1 MTINSIAS
9 RVSLGVFAIIV
20 ILCTIVGFNIAQHST
35 IKSYSKQSFDH
46 DVPATQLSL
55 NIKYQLARALDALRG
70 WSSIGDEQ
78 FRQDFNAAWQ
88 DIERIKSELSLL
100 IESDAIIENSNV
112 ENQIRNLSTK
122 LNDLQITQKRVL
134 TIAQTPENFPGIQ
147 LLNLEVEPKVNQ
159 LSNLITQLI
168 EVEAARLPEQQSF
181 DVLKQMADFR
191 ASLATSISGIRIYL
205 LSSNESYRIQFQ
217 EQWQQNIIALNRL
230 KNLELLLS
238 NEQLQ
243 ILSEIESYH
252 QVYAPLPQKL
262 IELRASDDWNISQ
275 KMLNGIVAQQDNE
288 VRRLIDEIYL
298 INYQHMMNNMKEIEH
313 SQNSAYSISIAS
325 LLVGIVFGLAM
336 TLFLTRM
343 ITTPIEQVL
352 KIANSISK
360 GNFNVDTEIKGAHEV
375 IQLSNALS
383 NMLKMLRKV
392 ATHAQAVAKGKYDN
406 TFIPSSEED
415 QLGKAIQR
423 MSTNLSETTR
433 HNELQ
438 NWSSTGVAN
447 FNTALQGLTDI
458 DEILPVMTNFIGNYF
473 NAQVGALYLLERGKL
488 KLSSSYAYKY
498 RNNSDIEFSLGQGL
512 VGQSAQERKTIVFCQ
527 PKADDTPL
535 EVSTGFATL
544 LPNYTVVTP
553 LINQQ
558 STTNSL
564 IGVIAVGFAET
575 LNETQ
580 IETLEKITQN
590 AAVTIDM
597 ARSRIRLQELLEES
611 QVQAEELQA
620 QQEELRVANEE
631 LEQQT
636 QILKE
641 AQEEQQR
648 QSDKLAKSNEDL
660 QKQSSLLEEQKR
672 VLEIKNNEVEE
683 AKRRI
688 EETAQE
694 VVQASK
700 YKSEFLANM
709 SHELRTPLNSLLILS
724 ETLIANDDG
733 NLLEDQIEDLEIIHS
748 GGNKLLTLINDI
760 LDLAKVES
768 GKLSIIKEDFS
779 LHDFANSIR
788 AEFEPVATK
797 KQLAFNITIEDTTPH
812 HTNTD
817 IHRLE
822 QITRNLLSNALKFT
836 EKGNVSLA
844 ISTSTTPEILEK
856 LTAQENTPVNQAL
869 VFEVSDTGVGIEK
882 DAQAAIF
889 EAFQQADGSTSRKY
903 GGTGLGLTISRE
915 LAQLLGGFITLDSVP
930 NKGSTFRLYLPF
942 VEPTVGFT
950 TDNELIV
957 EYAGEDDELDHVFID
972 DDRDL
977 LESVDNNIVL
987 IIEDDPEFA
996 RSLVK
1001 IAHQRGF
1008 KCIATDTG
1016 RSGLALVNRYPISAI
1031 ILDLGLPDFSGT
1043 KVLEGLKASPTTK
1056 DIPVHIISGREE
1068 ATEDTHQAIGFLTK
1082 PADISSLNNVFGLFE
1097 QEINNNIK
1105 QILLIE
1111 DDKENC
1117 HALKKLFS
1125 KKQMEVTST
1134 SYGTEAIGLL
1144 KSNHYDCVVLDLTL
1158 DDMNGMQWFE
1168 QCESEKINLPP
1179 VVVYTGEEISED
1191 KYKNLLNYTNSIV
1204 IKGNRSAERLFDEI
1218 ILFLSSSNQN
1228 NGLSADLDTVSPKE
1242 LFANKK
1248 ILLVDDDIR
1257 NTYALSKVLKA
1268 KGMNIIIADNG
1279 QMAVD
1284 KVASEQD
1291 IDLILMDIMM
1301 PVMDGYEA
1309 IKQIREQN
1317 EHPFPIIALTAKAMA
1332 DDREQCISAGAND
1345 YLTKPVETKKLL
1357 EMVKVWLNQ

>member
-1 MTINSIAS
+1 MKVNSIAT
-9 RVSLGVFAIIV
+9 RVSVGVFAIIV
-20 ILCTIVGFNIAQHST
+20 ILCAIVGFNISQHSL
-35 IKSYSKQSFDH
+35 IKGYSKQSFEH

-78 FRQDFNAAWQ
+78 FRRDFNVAWLEIQ
-88 DIERIKSELSLL
+88 QFKNELTLLLESEAVLQNSKLRLQFRDLS
-100 IESDAIIENSNV
+100 N
-112 ENQIRNLSTK
+112 K
-122 LNDLQITQKRVL
+122 LNELQTTQKKVL
-134 TIAQTPENFPGIQ
+134 NIAQTPDNFPGIQ
-147 LLNLEVEPKVNQ
+147 LLNFDIEPKVKQ
-159 LSNLITQLI
+159 ILALVTQLI
-168 EVEAARLPEQQSF
+168 EMEAARPPEQQSF

-191 ASLATSISGIRIYL
+191 ASLATSASSFRIYL
-205 LSSNESYRIQFQ
+205 LSRNDTYRLQFQ
-217 EQWQQNIIALNRL
+217 TQSQNNSISLQRL
-230 KNLELLLS
+230 KSLELLLS
-238 NEQLQ
+238 DEQLQ
-243 ILSEIESYH
+243 VLAELESYH
-252 QVYAPLPQKL
+252 AVYAPLPQKL
-262 IELRASDDWNISQ
+262 IEMRLSEDWNVSQ
-275 KMLNGIVAQQDNE
+275 MMLNGIVAQQDSE
-288 VRRLIDEIYL
+288 VRRLIDEVYL
-298 INYQHMMNNMKEIEH
+298 VNYRQMMNNMTEIEH
-313 SQNSAYSISIAS
+313 SQNSAYSISIVS
-325 LLVGIVFGLAM
+325 LVVGIVFGLAM
-336 TLFLTRM
+336 TYFLTRM
-343 ITTPIEQVL
+343 ITAPIDQVL
-352 KIANSISK
+352 KIANSISR
-360 GNFNVDTEIKGAHEV
+360 GNFNVDTDIRGTHEV
-375 IQLSNALS
+375 VQLSNALS

-406 TFIPSSEED
+406 TFIPSSDED

-423 MSTNLSETTR
+423 MSQNLSETTR

-458 DEILPVMTNFIGNYF
+458 DEILPVITNFVGNYF

-488 KLSSSYAYKY
+488 KLTSSYAYKY
-498 RNNSDIEFSLGQGL
+498 RNNSDVEFSLGQGL
-512 VGQSAQERKTIVFCQ
+512 VGQAAQERKTIVFCQ
-527 PKADDTPL
+527 PKADETPL
-535 EVSTGFATL
+535 EVSTGFATM
-544 LPNYTVVTP
+544 LPHYTIVTP

-558 STTNSL
+558 NTTNAL
-564 IGVIAVGFAET
+564 VGVLAVGSVEVF
-575 LNETQ
+575 NETQ

-660 QKQSSLLEEQKR
+660 QKQSTLLEEQKR

-779 LHDFANSIR
+779 LQEFANSIS

-797 KQLAFNITIEDTTPH
+797 KQLVFKIAIDESIPH
-812 HTNTD
+812 HAHTD
-817 IHRLE
+817 VHRLE
-822 QITRNLLSNALKFT
+822 QIIRNLLSNALKFT
-836 EKGNVSLA
+836 HKGEVSFT
-844 ISTSTTPEILEK
+844 ISTSSDSKVLEK
-856 LTAQENTPVNQAL
+856 LMTLENTPFEQSL
-869 VFEVSDTGVGIEK
+869 VFKVTDTGVGIEQG
-882 DAQAAIF
+882 AQAAIF

-915 LAQLLGGFITLDSVP
+915 LALLLGGYITLDSAP
-930 NKGSTFRLYLPF
+930 NEGSTFTLYLPYI
-942 VEPTVGFT
+942 EPKVINA
-950 TDNELIV
+950 DDHELIV
-957 EYAGEDDELDHVFID
+957 EYSNADDELDHVFID
-972 DDRDL
+972 DDRES
-977 LESVDNNIVL
+977 LEDADSNIVL
-987 IIEDDPEFA
+987 VIEDDPQFA
-996 RSLVK
+996 KSLVK

-1016 RSGLALVNRYPISAI
+1016 RSGLALVNRYPVSAI

-1043 KVLEGLKASPTTK
+1043 KVLEGLKASPATK
-1056 DIPVHIISGREE
+1056 DIPVHIISGRDE
-1068 ATEDTHQAIGFLTK
+1068 ATEETHQAIGFLTK
-1082 PADISSLNNVFGLFE
+1082 PADISSLNKVFGLFE
-1097 QEINNNIK
+1097 QEINNNFK
-1105 QILLIE
+1105 RILLIE

-1117 HALKKLFS
+1117 YALKKLFS

-1134 SYGTEAIGLL
+1134 SYGTEAISLL
-1144 KSNHYDCVVLDLTL
+1144 NDNHYDCVVLDLTL
-1158 DDMNGMQWFE
+1158 DDMNGIQWLE
-1168 QCESEKINLPP
+1168 QCEKEDINLPP
-1179 VVVYTGEEISED
+1179 VVVYTGEELSEE

-1218 ILFLSSSNQN
+1218 ILFLSSSNQEKAPI
-1228 NGLSADLDTVSPKE
+1228 SEVDTTSVKE

-1284 KVASEQD
+1284 KVSSEQD

-1317 EHPFPIIALTAKAMA
+1317 QHPYPIIALTAKAMA
-1332 DDREQCISAGAND
+1332 EDREQCINAGAND